1 MDLKIELNQIQ
12 EYGARMI
19 SILGLHSQPVG
30 VHLLTEQHQAPE
42 GATLL
47 EQHRY
52 CQALMKA
59 RHGAN
64 VLLGAENLSCPAA
77 ASVFGFRPL
86 PEGLR
91 SGKGLVGFGI
101 VADEAVGKRMFEGM
115 PKLTPGQIKWLH
127 LFPLSRAMEEPDVII
142 VEDEIESLMWIALA
156 SLHAT
161 GGERVQGSTAVLQ
174 ATCVDATIIPY
185 LEKRLNYSY
194 GCYGCR
200 DATDMEK
207 NEAVLGFPGE
217 LLEGIVRHL
226 EFLHEKAIPNSRS
239 KNAWIAFGKRA

>member
-30 VHLLTEQHQAPE
+30 VRLLTEQHQVPE
-42 GATLL
+42 GASLL

-86 PEGLR
+86 PKGFDRQRIGWLWDRGRR
-91 SGKGLVGFGI
+91 SC
-101 VADEAVGKRMFEGM
+101 
-115 PKLTPGQIKWLH
+115 W
-127 LFPLSRAMEEPDVII
+127 
-142 VEDEIESLMWIALA
+142 
-156 SLHAT
+156 
-161 GGERVQGSTAVLQ
+161 
-174 ATCVDATIIPY
+174 
-185 LEKRLNYSY
+185 
-194 GCYGCR
+194 
-200 DATDMEK
+200 EK
-207 NEAVLGFPGE
+207 N
-217 LLEGIVRHL
+217 VRG
-226 EFLHEKAIPNSRS
+226 
-239 KNAWIAFGKRA
+239 NAKTKTGLD